1 MCSRSTR
8 ITSSIMSE
16 PTATVAALSNA
27 LVAHSNANL
36 PPDLSI
42 TFDLRRLPAE
52 VREKVLKQAAR
63 AGSQEERRH
72 LLAVS
77 SEFYQATALV
87 AWQVSRPPC
96 HPVAATT
103 NECIFTRSSTLR
115 AFPRSND
122 SNA

>member
-52 VREKVLKQAAR
+52 LRAKVVVQAAL
-63 AGSQEERRH
+63 AGSQLERW
-72 LLAVS
+72 LLA
-77 SEFYQATALV
+77 T
-87 AWQVSRPPC
+87 VSRELHHVTAPT
-96 HPVAATT
+96 HG
-103 NECIFTRSSTLR
+103 R
-115 AFPRSND
+115 
-122 SNA
+122 